1 MPHNFPGKSP
11 PTPNSRYRVRT
22 SYRTLACSDPIKP
35 MATSGAWVPSIP
47 QLPRPLGAHNM
58 FIHTTPF
65 RLYHYTSQKMSRGTP
80 CSSTYTHTTMP
91 TNAPYCSFHPCSTST
106 CNVSHS
112 GPVVWPEY
120 PPFLSPNLDQRVF
133 STRATVPNSQGINHS
148 IG

>member
-1 MPHNFPGKSP
+1 MSLNILSQFKKLLLRQSPMCAPQLSRKIPSHPELTLQGPHFLQNTSLLRSYQAHGNKWGLGPLHP
-11 PTPNSRYRVRT
+11 P
-22 SYRTLACSDPIKP
+22 
-35 MATSGAWVPSIP
+35 
-47 QLPRPLGAHNM
+47 LPRPLGAHNM

-120 PPFLSPNLDQRVF
+120 PHFSPP
-133 STRATVPNSQGINHS
+133 T
-148 IG
+148 

>member
-1 MPHNFPGKSP
+1 MGPSSP
-11 PTPNSRYRVRT
+11 NYLGHWEHTT
-22 SYRTLACSDPIKP
+22 CS
-35 MATSGAWVPSIP
+35 SIP
-47 QLPRPLGAHNM
+47 P
-58 FIHTTPF
+58 PF

-148 IG
+148 IGFLPTPFSFLSPLSTFRCVMPRQPTFPFGQHQEIRSGVG